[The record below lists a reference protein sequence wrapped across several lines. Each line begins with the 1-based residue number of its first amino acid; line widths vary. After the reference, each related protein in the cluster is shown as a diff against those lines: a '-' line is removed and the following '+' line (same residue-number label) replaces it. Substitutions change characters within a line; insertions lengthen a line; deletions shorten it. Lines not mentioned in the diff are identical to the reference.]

1 MAREEATQERTEE
14 VNEKR
19 NQQEKLDME
28 EEAELA
34 KQEEIEALEAAFLST
49 THNIMDSLIA
59 ENQEDHEKTTYLP
72 RMQEHYVNYEN
83 EVRTLSETF

>member
-1 MAREEATQERTEE
+1 VEEA
-14 VNEKR
+14 
-19 NQQEKLDME
+19 
-28 EEAELA
+28 AIA

-49 THNIMDSLIA
+49 ARNIMDSLIA
-59 ENQEDHEKTTYLP
+59 ENQDDQEKTTYLP